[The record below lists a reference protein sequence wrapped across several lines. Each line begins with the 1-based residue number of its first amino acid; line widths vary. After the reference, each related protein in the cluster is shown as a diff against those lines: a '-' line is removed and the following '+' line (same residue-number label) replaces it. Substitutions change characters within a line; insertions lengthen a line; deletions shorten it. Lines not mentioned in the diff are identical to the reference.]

1 MDFVELLFQGQDMA
15 SNHRVFISFAIEDSK
30 NRDFLV
36 GQAKN
41 DKSPFSFVDMSVK
54 EPWSEQWK
62 TNCRSKIKGCD
73 GMIALVSKNTTNATG
88 ARWEVVCAKE
98 EGVPVRGVYID
109 SNNKPMTLP
118 SEFTGVR
125 VVEWTWDNI
134 KNWLDTL

>member
-1 MDFVELLFQGQDMA
+1 MA
-15 SNHRVFISFAIEDSK
+15 TKHRIFISFAVEDSK
-30 NRDFLV
+30 YRDFLV

-41 DKSPFSFVDMSVK
+41 DKSPFDFTDMSVK

-73 GMIALVSKNTTNATG
+73 GVIALVSRNTASATG
-88 ARWEVVCAKE
+88 ARWEVACAKE

-109 SNNKPMTLP
+109 SDNKPATLP
-118 SEFTGVR
+118 PEFTGVR

-134 KNWLDTL
+134 KSFLNSL